1 MRFNNKGFAVSSIMY
16 LILVM
21 CIILITVTL
30 SILGNRKLILDK
42 KKNEIVNKL
51 SNDNSSSK
59 IICEG
64 VTEETVTKNGETLVG
79 NIPTGEYK
87 AGDEYICNVDRV
99 NKYHFFV
106 VSSDGDNINLI
117 MDTNLKGEYQCLSFL
132 GEPSDGVCTEYGIPD
147 LLTEWISNEDYKALG
162 GTNSYPDGSKGPLT
176 ALKSLKE
183 ATSGWKNIPNF
194 SYTLTSYNSSYGP
207 IEVENVKARMLS
219 YTEASSLC
227 GEYGYNCPSYLGIN
241 TGVYDGYW
249 LSDVEGT
256 FSNAF
261 GIDGGISSPSI
272 DSDAPYCVYCL
283 FKIRP
288 VITLKKDNI
297 S

>member
-79 NIPTGEYK
+79 NIPTGEYN

-117 MDTNLKGEYQCLSFL
+117 MDTNIKPDGTLSTL
-132 GEPSDGVCTEYGIPD
+132 VNGLYDGDVA
-147 LLTEWISNEDYKALG
+147 WISDEDYKTAG
-162 GTNSYPDGSKGPLT
+162 GTNSYRSALGPLT
-176 ALKSLKE
+176 ALKYLKE
-183 ATSGWKNIPNF
+183 GTSGWKNIPDF
-194 SYTLTSYNSSYGP
+194 SYTLTSYNNLYQS
-207 IEVENVKARMLS
+207 IKVDNVKARMLS

-227 GEYGYNCPSYLGIN
+227 TINGHKCPMYLWTN
-241 TGVYDGYW
+241 TQFYDGYW
-249 LSDVEGT
+249 LSDAENDSSG
-256 FSNAF
+256 F
-261 GIDGGISSPSI
+261 GIDGYI
-272 DSDAPYCVYCL
+272 DSDAAYL
-283 FKIRP
+283 LGHLANIRP
-288 VITLKKDNI
+288 VIQLSKSYLSI
-297 S
+297 